1 MNPYLYENNLPWPR
15 CGAFDSGLTI
25 HPDGKAT
32 PCCQFDM
39 SYAKKLDQLDW
50 NDPWHDLR
58 DGKGCSACHRPEPV
72 YRTAF
77 DAFIDDQYAVRYL
90 DVRNNNLCNMECV
103 ICGPY
108 YSSKWADRVGKSQPF
123 VNTKFDV
130 GLRKVER
137 IYFAG
142 GEPFLNKTHWDI
154 IESIPNPEIVEL
166 VYSSNLTYI
175 NRIQEYFPKF
185 NGIKFYASLDGIGK
199 FGEQVRP
206 GLNWKKWQEN
216 LDILL
221 GIENVQVEIACTVN
235 LTNIW
240 HLKDIDLFAKQKGVS
255 IRYYTLTTPEY
266 FSLSALPAELKKQID
281 FVPTD
286 ELANLLLVDESYLF
300 DRAVKNILVGDQ
312 VRKTNLWNYLPFEQW
327 ATKNVLDY

>member
-1 MNPYLYENNLPWPR
+1 MK

-25 HPDGKAT
+25 HPDGKVT
-32 PCCQFDM
+32 PCCLLDINL
-39 SYAKKLDQLDW
+39 AKNINELDW
-50 NDPWHDLR
+50 KDPWKDLR
-58 DGKGCSACHRPEPV
+58 DGQGCAACKKSGNT
-72 YRTAF
+72 YKDAF
-77 DAFIDDQYAVRYL
+77 DIYFNDRFAVRFL

-108 YSSKWADRVGKSQPF
+108 YSSKWAERTNKEQRF
-123 VNTKFDV
+123 VKTDFNIDLGQV
-130 GLRKVER
+130 RR

-154 IESIPNPEIVEL
+154 IKNISNPENVGL

-175 NRIQEYFPKF
+175 KGVQEYFPKF
-185 NGIKFYASLDGIGK
+185 DGINFNASLDGIGK

-206 GLNWKKWQEN
+206 GLDWKTWQDN

-221 GIENVQVEIACTVN
+221 TIKNVQVEIACTVS

-240 HLKDIDLFAKQKGVS
+240 HLRDIDDFAKHKGVP
-255 IRYYTLTTPEY
+255 IRYYALTHPNY
-266 FSLSALPAELKKQID
+266 FALSVLPPGLKDIID

-286 ELANLLLVDESYLF
+286 ELRNLLNNDDSHLFKTAIANILLGDRVRGTNLWDYLPF
-300 DRAVKNILVGDQ
+300 KEWAIKNIL
-312 VRKTNLWNYLPFEQW
+312 
-327 ATKNVLDY
+327 DY